1 MAPVHGKVTVG
12 RHRTVIFV
20 SRRRAHRQ
28 GQRIRIIIRS
38 QRNGYAFR
46 RVFRL
51 NLVIGCINPGG
62 IVHPVIG
69 NP

>member
-12 RHRTVIFV
+12 RHCAVIFIG
-20 SRRRAHRQ
+20 RRRAHGQ
-28 GQRIRIIIRS
+28 GQRIGVVICIEG
-38 QRNGYAFR
+38 NGHAFR

-51 NLVIGCINPGG
+51 DLVIGCINPGG